1 MQLCHDHAQ
10 LASTLWQQQQ
20 HTLLL
25 CTAAVSVSRTYD
37 MHSAAANIYPD
48 YNQEDDEILLLSS
61 TFMVTCPS
69 SLLVEL

>member
-1 MQLCHDHAQ
+1 
-10 LASTLWQQQQ
+10 
-20 HTLLL
+20 
-25 CTAAVSVSRTYD
+25 